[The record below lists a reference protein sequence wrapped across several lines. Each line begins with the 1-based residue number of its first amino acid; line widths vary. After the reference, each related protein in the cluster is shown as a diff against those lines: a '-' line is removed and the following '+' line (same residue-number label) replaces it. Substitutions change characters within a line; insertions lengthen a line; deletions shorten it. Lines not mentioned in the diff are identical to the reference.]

1 MPFGTGLRA
10 DIEAI
15 SSCTCWWP
23 GLQWQPSASPRAFR
37 WWRPGDWK
45 MLPIS
50 GNPKVLKWGWVKTY
64 YYHICGNQHPLA
76 SYFRYRLGPRVLT
89 HSQVLKSPW
98 NPHLSYDLYLDV
110 PYMDPV
116 VPSKYDWG
124 MVWLWLWCTFSD
136 SVYGS
141 IGVITPADTL
151 WVGQDARGL
160 AVGAGSFW
168 SYKAIWRFPWW
179 DPQIIQVMD
188 DHDWV

>member
-1 MPFGTGLRA
+1 MVCSSNRSFERCRLARGSVPTSRLYPAAPADGLGFNGSLQPLRELSAGGALAIGRCCPFLA
-10 DIEAI
+10 
-15 SSCTCWWP
+15 
-23 GLQWQPSASPRAFR
+23 
-37 WWRPGDWK
+37 
-45 MLPIS
+45 
-50 GNPKVLKWGWVKTY
+50 NPKVLKWGWVKTY

-141 IGVITPADTL
+141 IGVICC
-151 WVGQDARGL
+151 
-160 AVGAGSFW
+160 
-168 SYKAIWRFPWW
+168 
-179 DPQIIQVMD
+179 M
-188 DHDWV
+188 